1 MATRATCRVADPV
14 SPKPPHPSQ
23 RGFTLLELLIVLTIF
38 AVMASLSGVV
48 LNGTLPHLRHERAA
62 EQLVSDL
69 RRSRLD
75 ARTRGVVTEIHM
87 SPEGYSVPALDIV
100 RVWPHGV
107 TAVWRVREAGRW
119 QLAATIALP
128 PRAAASQEVRV
139 EILRGTEILPVRID
153 PVTGRV
159 HAG

>member
-1 MATRATCRVADPV
+1 MATCREADPV
-14 SPKPPHPSQ
+14 IPGPPHPSQ

-38 AVMASLSGVV
+38 AAVASLSGVA
-48 LNGTLPHLRHERAA
+48 LNGTLAHLRHERAA

-69 RRSRLD
+69 RRASLA
-75 ARTRGVVTEIHM
+75 ARTRGAGTEIRTT
-87 SPEGYSVPALDIV
+87 PAGYIVDALDIE
-100 RVWPHGV
+100 REWPRGV

-119 QLAATIALP
+119 QLAADLTLP
-128 PRAAASQEVRV
+128 PRISASPEVQI
-139 EILRGTEILPVRID
+139 EILRDAETLSVRID